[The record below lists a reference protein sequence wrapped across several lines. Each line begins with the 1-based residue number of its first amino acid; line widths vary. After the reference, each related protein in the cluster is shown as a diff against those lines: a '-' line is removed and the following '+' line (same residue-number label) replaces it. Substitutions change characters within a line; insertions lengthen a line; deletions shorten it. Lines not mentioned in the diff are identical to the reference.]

1 MLHAV
6 EILYRDRCSQC
17 DARFDYPVDPAA
29 TSLVVAHDQGEEG
42 YANWPLYL
50 RLLVSSPTTSGAV

>member
-6 EILYRDRCSQC
+6 EILYRDCCPQC
-17 DARFDYPVDPAA
+17 NTGFDYPVDPAA
-29 TSLVVAHDQGEEG
+29 TSLVVAHVQGEEG

-50 RLLVSSPTTSGAV
+50 WLLVSSPTTLGAV

>member
-6 EILYRDRCSQC
+6 EILYRDCCPQC
-17 DARFDYPVDPAA
+17 DLGFDYPVDPAA

-42 YANWPLYL
+42 YVNWPLYL
-50 RLLVSSPTTSGAV
+50 RLLVSSPSASGTV

>member
-42 YANWPLYL
+42 YVNWPLYL